1 MPKAPLGV
9 AADATDDDV
18 AAGGDAVSD
27 EEHPAT
33 REIPAKPMQAFNA
46 AIRAVVAIQEF
57 NTRLV
62 KTNSG
67 GRATFLGNERRGA
80 FLVGQAGKSFDTVSD
95 GNQGG
100 ERMTANTVTGKNVLI
115 AGGAKN
121 LGGLISR
128 DLAAQG
134 ARAVAVHYNSESTRS
149 AAEETASAVSAAGAT
164 AQLFQAD
171 LTSPAAVKKLF
182 DDAEEGLGSIDI
194 AINTTGMVIK
204 KPFPEIT
211 EEDYDKI
218 FAINAKTAFFFIQQ
232 AGARLSDRGKIVT
245 LVTSLLSAF
254 TVLYSIYAGSKAP
267 VEHFT
272 RAASKEF
279 GERGISV
286 NAVAPGP
293 METPF
298 FYGQETK
305 ESADYNQNAADL
317 SKFTETGLTD
327 PRDIVPLVRFLVSD
341 GWWITG
347 QTILANGGY
356 TTR

>member
-1 MPKAPLGV
+1 M
-9 AADATDDDV
+9 TD
-18 AAGGDAVSD
+18 
-27 EEHPAT
+27 
-33 REIPAKPMQAFNA
+33 NA
-46 AIRAVVAIQEF
+46 I
-57 NTRLV
+57 
-62 KTNSG
+62 
-67 GRATFLGNERRGA
+67 
-80 FLVGQAGKSFDTVSD
+80 
-95 GNQGG
+95 
-100 ERMTANTVTGKNVLI
+100 TGKNVLI

-128 DLAAQG
+128 DLAAHG
-134 ARAVAVHYNSESTRS
+134 ARAVAVHYNSESTRA
-149 AAEETASAVSAAGAT
+149 AAEETASAVTAAGAT
-164 AQLFQAD
+164 AHLFQAD
-171 LTSPAAVKKLF
+171 LTNAAAVKKLF
-182 DDAEEGLGSIDI
+182 DDATEKLGSIDI
-194 AINTTGMVIK
+194 AINTTGTVIK
-204 KPFPEIT
+204 KPLTEIT

-232 AGARLSDRGKIVT
+232 GGEHLSDRGKIVT

-254 TVLYSIYAGSKAP
+254 TGLYSIYAGSKSP

-327 PRDIVPLVRFLVSD
+327 PRDIVPLVRFLVGE